1 MNTQTI
7 ITAVQSIL
15 QDTGTRWTTAELVEH
30 LNDGQREIAMM
41 RPDMFMTTAS
51 IPLVLGAK
59 QSMPTSAQNQV
70 EIIRNTNGGS
80 IRQVDRNML
89 DAIDRNWYTK
99 TPSLTIKQF
108 CYDQREPDV
117 FYVYP
122 PAAVG
127 ASVDAVYS
135 ALPADTT
142 LGGVINCK
150 DICKNPLI
158 HFVLFRA
165 YAKDSE
171 FADIAGLS
179 ASHYQLFKAELAQ
192 DAATSQSVQPTPTN

>member
-7 ITAVQSIL
+7 ITAVQNIL
-15 QDTGTRWTTAELVEH
+15 QDNGTRWTTDELVAH

-41 RPDMFMTTAS
+41 RPDLFMETVS
-51 IPLVLGAK
+51 IPLILGAK
-59 QSMPTSAQNQV
+59 QTLPTAAMNQV
-70 EIIRNTNGGS
+70 EITRNTGGAS

-135 ALPADTT
+135 TMPADTT
-142 LGGVINCK
+142 LAGVVNCK
-150 DICKNPLI
+150 DVCKNPLI

-165 YAKDSE
+165 YAKDAE
-171 FADIAGLS
+171 FANMAALS
-179 ASHYQLFKAELAQ
+179 SSHYQVFKAELAQ
-192 DAATSQSVQPTPTN
+192 DASTSQSVQPTVTN